1 MPKPHVWTC
10 PQKRPFEST
19 GPGAESSNLLVTPYS
34 TEGNTLL
41 PVPHCLHFSIERL
54 GQRLGQSMSPYQVN
68 GIVSTRG
75 QWLKAPWRT
84 LLDFL
89 WEVREFGQGTKEEF
103 PPAETRGKKKPTK
116 IWKFLL
122 HVTIPAGEL
131 PLVHKRQP
139 LNQIFHHKSTGTQYY
154 EKKLCLSVPCISLN
168 KNFSFA
174 NADL

>member
-1 MPKPHVWTC
+1 MVKGSMKNTPRFPLGSQRIRTGD
-10 PQKRPFEST
+10 KRRIPSCR
-19 GPGAESSNLLVTPYS
+19 S
-34 TEGNTLL
+34 
-41 PVPHCLHFSIERL
+41 
-54 GQRLGQSMSPYQVN
+54 
-68 GIVSTRG
+68 
-75 QWLKAPWRT
+75 
-84 LLDFL
+84 
-89 WEVREFGQGTKEEF
+89 QGE
-103 PPAETRGKKKPTK
+103 KKKNTK

-174 NADL
+174 NADLKHFRCFETLGIRKHTLLLLPKPGAKEPFCSYSRPNGQQT